1 MAHAQGVPSAVP
13 SGVPRFS
20 VEVSW
25 PVAISTWVHR
35 NRFWLVRVQNVLDV
49 RHNSPA
55 FFGAVAAWAIVLSIL
70 QWVSIPLVPLGCC
83 LGIVYVIVAHRMLQ
97 RNDQDRNLE
106 TPLTSQQRETLAMF
120 KDELLAWHRYLS
132 TAVDTAVNSQYASA
146 VRFLSCCALFL
157 ISNYISTFMV
167 LFFIGVYVMLLFTQ
181 ATVLDVLRGLRRL
194 ITPKSSAI

>member
-132 TAVDTAVNSQYASA
+132 TAVDTAVNSQY
-146 VRFLSCCALFL
+146 VRTPLIAFHWLLICISCALHFCAAHSDDASL
-157 ISNYISTFMV
+157 PCRVF
-167 LFFIGVYVMLLFTQ
+167 
-181 ATVLDVLRGLRRL
+181 AR
-194 ITPKSSAI
+194 